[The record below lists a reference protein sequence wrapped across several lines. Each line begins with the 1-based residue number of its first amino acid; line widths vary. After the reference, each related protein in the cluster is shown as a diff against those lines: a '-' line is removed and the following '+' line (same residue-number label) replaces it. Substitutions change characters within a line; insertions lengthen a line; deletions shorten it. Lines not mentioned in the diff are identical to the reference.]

1 MDHVITYGPDRAPEL
16 RIPAH
21 EARLCALYRD
31 PGTSEVSEESYLL
44 GEVLAHDPSPAAAVI
59 CNGVTL
65 ATAGHGVRWTLSLAG
80 RERLAWE
87 ASLLKERW
95 RVKG

>member
-1 MDHVITYGPDRAPEL
+1 M
-16 RIPAH
+16 RIPDG

-31 PGTSEVSEESYLL
+31 PETSEVSEESYLF
-44 GEVLAHDPSPAAAVI
+44 GEVLAHDPSPDAVI
-59 CNGVTL
+59 ACNGTDL
-65 ATAGHGVRWTLSLAG
+65 AIVAVIGYHWEDAQKVLHWVLTPAG
-80 RERLAWE
+80 RSRLAWE